1 MLENLLPA
9 PVIFLVV
16 IGILVWVFL
25 ELTRHG
31 RLMYAI
37 GSNERAASLTGTN
50 VNNYK
55 ILAYMISGVLASIGG
70 MLLAA
75 RLGRGDIASG
85 TNLLLDAV
93 AAALIGF
100 AVLGAAKPNAF
111 GTAMGALFVGILLQG
126 LTMMNAPYYTQ
137 DFIKG
142 LVLGH
147 RPCLHLLA
155 FGPEGRRPLSKTN
168 HLTEENSMKIIR
180 RKALAL
186 FAGLAAAA
194 VTLPAGFAAA
204 ADMPAPLD
212 NPGDV
217 KIALVRYLST
227 GDFFQAYLSGV
238 EKQAEALGV
247 DLRVLDSR
255 QDAALQ
261 ADMVDQAIALGVD
274 GIIIQHGL
282 TESMKEAAQRAVD
295 AGIKVVAFDVNVEN
309 PAIPQIE
316 QSDYLLG
323 KLALEQA
330 IKDNGTDWKAGY
342 VYVPGIAPLD
352 RRHVA
357 WEEVKAANPGI
368 VEAAQMGTLD
378 NPIANSNA
386 NQARSVLQANPDIS
400 VFFAPYD
407 EFAKGVKIA
416 VDEAGMSQDIKIYS
430 ADVSTADISAM
441 REPDSAWAATVATNP
456 AVVGEVSVRALAIM
470 LTGGEPGAQVVVPP
484 TLITQDFL
492 IENDIKNMEELSAK
506 MPQFAHADV
515 AMTDWMPLPAR

>member
-1 MLENLLPA
+1 MD
-9 PVIFLVV
+9 
-16 IGILVWVFL
+16 ILRRTAL
-25 ELTRHG
+25 
-31 RLMYAI
+31 RL
-37 GSNERAASLTGTN
+37 
-50 VNNYK
+50 
-55 ILAYMISGVLASIGG
+55 
-70 MLLAA
+70 
-75 RLGRGDIASG
+75 
-85 TNLLLDAV
+85 
-93 AAALIGF
+93 
-100 AVLGAAKPNAF
+100 
-111 GTAMGALFVGILLQG
+111 
-126 LTMMNAPYYTQ
+126 
-137 DFIKG
+137 
-142 LVLGH
+142 
-147 RPCLHLLA
+147 C
-155 FGPEGRRPLSKTN
+155 
-168 HLTEENSMKIIR
+168 
-180 RKALAL
+180 
-186 FAGLAAAA
+186 AGLA
-194 VTLPAGFAAA
+194 VGTFAATGSFA
-204 ADMPAPLD
+204 QSMPAPLD
-212 NPGDV
+212 KPDDV

-238 EKQAEALGV
+238 EKQSAALGI

-282 TESMKEAAQRAVD
+282 TEAMQEAAQRALD

-309 PAIPQIE
+309 PAIPQVE

-330 IKDNGTDWKAGY
+330 IKDNGDAWSAGY

-357 WEEVKAANPGI
+357 WEEIKATYPGI
-368 VEAAQMGTLD
+368 IEKAQMGTLD

-416 VDEAGMSQDIKIYS
+416 VDEAGLSSDVSIYS

-441 REPDSAWAATVATNP
+441 REPDSAWKATVATNP
-456 AVVGEVSVRALAIM
+456 AVVGEVSVRALAM
-470 LTGGEPGAQVVVPP
+470 LLTGGDPGAQVVVPP
-484 TLITQDFL
+484 TLITQAFL
-492 IENDIKNMEELSAK
+492 LENDIKNMADLSGK

>member
-1 MLENLLPA
+1 MK
-9 PVIFLVV
+9 
-16 IGILVWVFL
+16 ILRRTAL
-25 ELTRHG
+25 G
-31 RLMYAI
+31 MI
-37 GSNERAASLTGTN
+37 ASLT
-50 VNNYK
+50 
-55 ILAYMISGVLASIGG
+55 
-70 MLLAA
+70 
-75 RLGRGDIASG
+75 
-85 TNLLLDAV
+85 AV
-93 AAALIGF
+93 AMSG
-100 AVLGAAKPNAF
+100 GAS
-111 GTAMGALFVGILLQG
+111 
-126 LTMMNAPYYTQ
+126 
-137 DFIKG
+137 
-142 LVLGH
+142 
-147 RPCLHLLA
+147 LA
-155 FGPEGRRPLSKTN
+155 QS
-168 HLTEENSMKIIR
+168 
-180 RKALAL
+180 
-186 FAGLAAAA
+186 
-194 VTLPAGFAAA
+194 
-204 ADMPAPLD
+204 MPAPLD

-238 EKQAEALGV
+238 EQQSAALGL

-309 PAIPQIE
+309 SAIPQIE

-330 IKDNGTDWKAGY
+330 IKDNGDSWNAGY

-368 VEAAQMGTLD
+368 VEKAQMGTLD

-386 NQARSVLQANPDIS
+386 NQARSVLQANQDIT

-416 VDEAGMSQDIKIYS
+416 VDEAGLTQDVSIYS
-430 ADVSTADISAM
+430 ADVSTADIAAM
-441 REPDSAWAATVATNP
+441 REPDSAWKATVATNP
-456 AVVGEVSVRALAIM
+456 AVVGEVSVRALALM
-470 LTGGEPGAQVVVPP
+470 LTGENPGAQVVVPP
-484 TLITQDFL
+484 TLITQEFL
-492 IENDIKNMEELSAK
+492 NANDIKNMEDLSAK

-515 AMTDWMPLPAR
+515 AMAEWMPLPPR